1 MHVELTLDTSRISIE
16 FEGTIS
22 LRICELS
29 APVQALTAATRVT
42 RADDVLP
49 PEQPSRTQAHQ
60 EALIE
65 SAPVPAPAPAPAP
78 VPVGTALFEQLVHL
92 RRSLALSASVP
103 PYVVFTDKTLREMAD
118 KRPHTLAELS
128 CVSGVGKAKLDRYG
142 ELFLSA
148 IRGAAA

>member
-22 LRICELS
+22 LRICEQTP
-29 APVQALTAATRVT
+29 PVQELTATTKDT
-42 RADDVLP
+42 RADDAAHL
-49 PEQPSRTQAHQ
+49 EQPARTQAHQ

-65 SAPVPAPAPAPAP
+65 SAPVPAPA
-78 VPVGTALFEQLVHL
+78 GTALFEQLVHL

-118 KRPHTLAELS
+118 KRPHTLAEFANI
-128 CVSGVGKAKLDRYG
+128 SGVGKAKLDRYG

-148 IRGAAA
+148 IREEAA